1 LVGAFELVI
10 DLKTARDL
18 QESFR
23 LTRHPR
29 FPDDLARIIHDA
41 DARFLDRHIEPS
53 KIVHVALLL
62 LMLEAA
68 YADLAFIISL
78 KRSTLI
84 FSYPQ
89 AGRPITPSFGG
100 TAVVQRTS
108 PERPVFDLI
117 GKSQLEKVWL
127 RQCHNEM

>member
-1 LVGAFELVI
+1 
-10 DLKTARDL
+10 
-18 QESFR
+18 
-23 LTRHPR
+23 
-29 FPDDLARIIHDA
+29 
-41 DARFLDRHIEPS
+41 
-53 KIVHVALLL
+53 
-62 LMLEAA
+62 MLEAA
-68 YADLAFIISL
+68 YANLVTISL

-100 TAVVQRTS
+100 REVVQRTS

-117 GKSQLEKVWL
+117 GKSQLEKLWL